1 MGRVEQGRW
10 GHVCGGTQQEWPV
23 IGVDIASEEE
33 FTRMLLRMPVELKE
47 WLAAESN
54 RSGRSQTWL
63 VLHAVELWKD
73 RLNKARKKE
82 RV

>member
-1 MGRVEQGRW
+1 M
-10 GHVCGGTQQEWPV
+10 
-23 IGVDIASEEE
+23 ASEEE

-82 RV
+82 PV

>member
-1 MGRVEQGRW
+1 M
-10 GHVCGGTQQEWPV
+10 
-23 IGVDIASEEE
+23 IGVDMASEEE
-33 FTRMLLRMPVELKE
+33 FTRMLVRMPVELKE

-54 RSGRSQTWL
+54 RSDRSQTWL